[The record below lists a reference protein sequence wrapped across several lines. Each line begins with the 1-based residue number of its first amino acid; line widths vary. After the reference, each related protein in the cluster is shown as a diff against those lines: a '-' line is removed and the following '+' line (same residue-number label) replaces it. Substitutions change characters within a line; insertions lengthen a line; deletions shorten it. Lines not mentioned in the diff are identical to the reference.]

1 MEKKLSNAWVLVT
14 PADSTQRHIK
24 NSVHHSGV
32 CKNKHNYPFSE
43 ICVVLA
49 PTPSNRYLIAVRNE
63 AKLNPLKPNVV
74 LKHKLAPAGKK
85 TQHFHTKTLLNAVKG
100 NNHTKHVNIL
110 RGQN

>member
-1 MEKKLSNAWVLVT
+1 MEKKIANAWVLVT
-14 PADSTQRHIK
+14 PADITQRHIK

-32 CKNKHNYPFSE
+32 CL
-43 ICVVLA
+43 VLA
-49 PTPSNRYLIAVRNE
+49 PMPSNRYLLAVRNNHE

-74 LKHKLAPAGKK
+74 LNKLAPAAKK
-85 TQHFHTKTLLNAVKG
+85 TQHFHTKILLNAVKG